1 MNTVVE
7 PGIAFAS
14 KVWECDYFSVS
25 RSSRDGVC
33 ALGIDGDT
41 FEDES
46 TRPNV
51 YPSEVMFAMRD
62 YQMCF
67 RVMRY
72 INALQ
77 ANSSPRSIAI

>member
-1 MNTVVE
+1 MKSVIE

-14 KVWECDYFSVS
+14 KVWECDYFSVV
-25 RSSRDGVC
+25 RSSRDRVS

-41 FEDES
+41 FEGES
-46 TRPNV
+46 TRPSV

-72 INALQ
+72 TNALKT
-77 ANSSPRSIAI
+77 NSSPRSIAI